1 MNLFKLMSATHAI
14 GTVREKPAVF
24 ETDELPSFGWPR
36 ETRPQ
41 TPEPSAKRWLGIW
54 QVLWPFSRTRP
65 ITARQVPNSGV
76 PPAASGVEEPRVLRW
91 PRRQR
96 EMSPAQRELAF
107 ETLKPI
113 RNDLRDEDFEVTA
126 RRRTE
131 ATSKASRGLR
141 HPLAASGRQA
151 LLSLENPVR

>member
-1 MNLFKLMSATHAI
+1 
-14 GTVREKPAVF
+14 
-24 ETDELPSFGWPR
+24 
-36 ETRPQ
+36 
-41 TPEPSAKRWLGIW
+41 
-54 QVLWPFSRTRP
+54 
-65 ITARQVPNSGV
+65 
-76 PPAASGVEEPRVLRW
+76 
-91 PRRQR
+91 
-96 EMSPAQRELAF
+96 MSPAQRELAF